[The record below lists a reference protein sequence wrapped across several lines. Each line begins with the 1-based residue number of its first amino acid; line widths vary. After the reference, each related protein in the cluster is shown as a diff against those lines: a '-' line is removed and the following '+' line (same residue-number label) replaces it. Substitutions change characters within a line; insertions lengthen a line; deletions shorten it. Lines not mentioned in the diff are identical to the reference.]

1 MCANYISKDT
11 FEEVKHRIPPE
22 NIIKKKNRIKLADN
36 ATVLQSNKAVILKLI
51 ISDDLGNT
59 TTYSGEFVVIDMKY
73 KELIV
78 GFPAITTDLW
88 SFFTSALETRRSLS
102 SAPQHVQLK
111 SGQVYS
117 VSNADTLF
125 YPWQQGD
132 LSIEAPEDRDTPH
145 PAQFSEYQ
153 AFLGKTREEALS
165 EFLSLFDEH
174 IDPEFRKVTPIDRLL
189 REKGVLLFVP
199 KEWEGISGIP
209 PLKLKFKEGLPHRM
223 KPKARPLS
231 PKLYEPAEIEFT
243 RLRGYMY
250 VPSRSPW
257 ASCLVI
263 APKATKPFIRFCG
276 DYIWINRFIETGHFY
291 IPIVRHELEKIINY
305 PIFIDIDMTNAY
317 HQIPLDEDTSEK
329 LSIQTPWG
337 QFRPK
342 YMPEGIGPGS
352 SVLQETV
359 RTIFEDFDWI
369 ITIFDNLLILATD
382 YEDAYRKLDV
392 FLRSSPSS

>member
-1 MCANYISKDT
+1 MLEPMLLNMERYRLASYSAAYFPATIIHGEKLCVHQHDINNPNTMKLLFDTGAMCANYISKDT

-102 SAPQHVQLK
+102 SAPQHIQLK

-174 IDPEFRKVTPIDRLL
+174 IDPEFRKATPIDRLL

-209 PLKLKFKEGLPHRM
+209 
-223 KPKARPLS
+223 KAQVQR
-231 PKLYEPAEIEFT
+231 
-243 RLRGYMY
+243 R
-250 VPSRSPW
+250 
-257 ASCLVI
+257 I
-263 APKATKPFIRFCG
+263 APSYEA
-276 DYIWINRFIETGHFY
+276 
-291 IPIVRHELEKIINY
+291 
-305 PIFIDIDMTNAY
+305 
-317 HQIPLDEDTSEK
+317 Q
-329 LSIQTPWG
+329 
-337 QFRPK
+337 
-342 YMPEGIGPGS
+342 GS
-352 SVLQETV
+352 SFKPQVIRACRDRVYTPQRIHVCSFSLSMG
-359 RTIFEDFDWI
+359 
-369 ITIFDNLLILATD
+369 LLSRD
-382 YEDAYRKLDV
+382 
-392 FLRSSPSS
+392 RSQSY